1 MATKGDGIVGN
12 VRARTAGLVGVLTA
26 ATAVSGSIATD
37 PKSAWY
43 TALDKPAWQPP
54 GAVFPIVWT
63 ALYASIGVASVA
75 ALLAAS
81 SIDLARRAGR
91 AGRGPGLALVLYAAW
106 CTFATALTAEIARRN
121 PHS

>member
-81 SIDLARRAGR
+81 SIDLARRAG
-91 AGRGPGLALVLYAAW
+91 AAGPGHRNFLLPYAAW
-106 CTFATALTAEIARRN
+106 CSFATVLSAEIWRRN
-121 PHS
+121 R